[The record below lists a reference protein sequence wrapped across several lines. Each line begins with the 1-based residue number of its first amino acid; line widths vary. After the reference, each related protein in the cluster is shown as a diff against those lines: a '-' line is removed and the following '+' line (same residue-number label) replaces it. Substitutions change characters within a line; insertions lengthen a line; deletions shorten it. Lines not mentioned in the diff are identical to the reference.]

1 MGRMEET
8 KKAELQVSGIH
19 CATCAVTIEE
29 SLAAVPGVEKAE
41 VNIATNTATV
51 HYDQGKTDLA
61 ALEGAVTGAG
71 YGVVRAEAVLRI
83 GGMMCAVCV
92 QTIEAALRDLPGIS
106 TATVNLAN
114 EKAYVTYNPSLTSV
128 AAMREAIEEAGYTF
142 LGLDREVT
150 DEAVD
155 AALKKDLRDK
165 AQRFTVGFVA
175 AGILMAIMFFFPML
189 PYMGLVMLGIS
200 LPAFYYVTAPIF
212 AAAATALK
220 HGSLTMDVMYA
231 MGTGVAMGASILGTF
246 SIVLT
251 PEFMFYD
258 TALMLGA
265 FLMLGRFLE
274 GRAKGATSQAIR
286 ALIALQPATATVMRE
301 DGPAEVLLA
310 EVVVGDLLMVRPG
323 GRIPVDGTVTEGESS
338 VDESMITGEP
348 IPVHKL
354 PGEPVV
360 GGTLNGTGALTFR
373 AEKVGS
379 ETMLARIVQMVS
391 EAQGSKPPV
400 QQIADRVVAW
410 FIPAVLAVAV
420 LAFLV
425 WFLLLRAPLIF
436 ALSTLIA
443 VLVVACPCA
452 LGLATPTAVTVGLGR
467 GAAIGVLVRNGDALE
482 AAEKVTTVV
491 FDKTGTLT
499 VGHPEVTAVIATA
512 GDAARQSLLAMAAA
526 VEFNSQHPLAGAILR
541 AAESNG
547 PLPQS
552 EGFTSSS
559 GRGASALVGG
569 RMVLVGSS
577 GFMDEQGVAPNQTLA
592 DEAASHQKAG
602 ETVVMVAV
610 DGQAAGMIAIADVL
624 KPSAPAAVAA
634 LKKSGRKVV
643 MLTGDTRITAEAMA
657 GKAGIEQVIA
667 GVLPDQK
674 AAEVKRLQ
682 QQGEVVAFVGDGIN
696 DAPAL
701 AQADVGIAIGTGTDV
716 AVETGSIVLMQEDL
730 CIVVAAL
737 QLSAKVMQRIRQNI
751 FWAFAYNGLLIPLAA
766 GVLYPFT
773 GILMR
778 PEYGALAMALSSVTV
793 ISLSLLLRTYTPP
806 AVRQRGTGSEL
817 HA

>member
-1 MGRMEET
+1 MEET

-71 YGVVRAEAVLRI
+71 YGVVRAEAVIRI

-92 QTIEAALRDLPGIS
+92 QTIEAALRDLPGVS
-106 TATVNLAN
+106 TATVNLAS

-128 AAMREAIEEAGYTF
+128 AAMREAIEEAGYSF

-231 MGTGVAMGASILGTF
+231 MGTGVAMGASVLGTF

-286 ALIALQPATATVMRE
+286 ALIALQPETATVMRE

-425 WFLLLRAPLIF
+425 WFLLLRAPLVF

-499 VGHPEVTAVIATA
+499 VGHPEVTAVIAIA
-512 GDAARQSLLAMAAA
+512 GDAARESLLAMAAA
-526 VEFNSQHPLAGAILR
+526 VELHSQHPLAGAVLR
-541 AAESNG
+541 AADKAG
-547 PLPQS
+547 ILLPPS
-552 EGFTSSS
+552 ERFTSSS
-559 GRGASALVGG
+559 GRGAWALVDG
-569 RMVLVGSS
+569 RTVLVGSS
-577 GFMDEQGVAPNQTLA
+577 GYLDEQKVAADPTLA

-624 KPSAPAAVAA
+624 KPSAPGAVAA

-643 MLTGDTRITAEAMA
+643 MLTGDNRVTAEAMA
-657 GKAGIEQVIA
+657 GRAGIDQVIA

-701 AQADVGIAIGTGTDV
+701 AQADVGIAIGSGTDV

-806 AVRQRGTGSEL
+806 AVRQRGTGSKL

>member
-1 MGRMEET
+1 MEET

-19 CATCAVTIEE
+19 CATCAVTIEG
-29 SLAAVPGVEKAE
+29 SLAAVPGVEKAA
-41 VNIATNTATV
+41 VNIATGTATV
-51 HYDQGKTDLA
+51 HYDQGKADLA
-61 ALEGAVTGAG
+61 ALEGAVTEAG
-71 YGVVRAEAVLRI
+71 YGVVRAEAVIRI
-83 GGMMCAVCV
+83 GGMVCAVCV
-92 QTIEAALRDLPGIS
+92 QTIEAALRDLPGVS
-106 TATVNLAN
+106 AATVNLAS
-114 EKAYVTYNPSLTSV
+114 EKAYVTYNPSLTSI

-142 LGLDREVT
+142 LGLDKEVT

-165 AQRFTVGFVA
+165 AQRFSVGFVA
-175 AGILMAIMFFFPML
+175 AGVLMALMFFFPML
-189 PYMGLVMLGIS
+189 PNMGLVMLVIS
-200 LPAFYYVTAPIF
+200 LPAFIYVTSPIF

-231 MGTGVAMGASILGTF
+231 MGTGVAMGASVLGTF

-251 PEFMFYD
+251 PEFMFYE

-286 ALIALQPATATVMRE
+286 ALIALQPETATVVRE
-301 DGPAEVLLA
+301 DGPAEVLLS

-323 GRIPVDGTVTEGESS
+323 GRIPVDGMVTDGESS

-354 PGEPVV
+354 PGEQVV
-360 GGTLNGTGALTFR
+360 CGTLNGTGALTFR

-379 ETMLARIVQMVS
+379 ETMLARIVQMVN

-410 FIPAVLAVAV
+410 FIPAVLAIAI
-420 LAFLV
+420 LSFLV
-425 WFLLLRAPLIF
+425 WLLVLHAPLVF

-482 AAEKVTTVV
+482 AAEKVTTVI

-499 VGHPEVTAVIATA
+499 VGRPEVTAVIATA
-512 GDAARQSLLAMAAA
+512 GDAARDSLLAMAAA
-526 VEFNSQHPLAGAILR
+526 VEIHSQHPLAGAVLR
-541 AAESNG
+541 AAEKTGAS
-547 PLPQS
+547 LPPS
-552 EGFTSSS
+552 DGFTSSS
-559 GRGASALVGG
+559 GRGASALVNG
-569 RMVLVGSS
+569 RTVLVGSS
-577 GFMDEQGVAPNQTLA
+577 GFLDEQGVATDQALVA
-592 DEAASHQKAG
+592 HAASHQQAG

-610 DGQAAGMIAIADVL
+610 DGQVAGMIAIADVL
-624 KPSAPAAVAA
+624 KPSAPTAVAA

-643 MLTGDTRITAEAMA
+643 MLTGDARVTAEAVA
-657 GKAGIEQVIA
+657 RTAGIDQVIA

-701 AQADVGIAIGTGTDV
+701 AQADVGIAIGSGTDV

-730 CIVVAAL
+730 CSVVAAL
-737 QLSAKVMQRIRQNI
+737 QLSKKVMQRIRQNI

-806 AVRQRGTGSEL
+806 AVRHRGTGPR
-817 HA
+817 A

>member
-1 MGRMEET
+1 MEET
-8 KKAELQVSGIH
+8 EKAELQISGIH

-29 SLAAVPGVEKAE
+29 ALAAVPGVEKAE

-51 HYDQGKTDLA
+51 HYDQGKTGLA
-61 ALEGAVTGAG
+61 ALEGAVTDAG
-71 YGVVRAEAVLRI
+71 YEVVRAEAVIRI

-92 QTIEAALRDLPGIS
+92 QTIEAALLDLPGVS
-106 TATVNLAN
+106 TATVNLAS

-128 AAMREAIEEAGYTF
+128 AVMREAIEGAGYTF

-155 AALKKDLRDK
+155 AALKKDLWDK
-165 AQRFTVGFVA
+165 VKRFSVGFVV
-175 AGILMAIMFFFPML
+175 AGILMAIMFLFPML
-189 PYMGLVMLGIS
+189 PYMGLVMLVIS
-200 LPAFYYVTAPIF
+200 LPAFVYVTAPIF
-212 AAAATALK
+212 SAAATALK
-220 HGSLTMDVMYA
+220 HGALTMDVMYA

-286 ALIALQPATATVMRE
+286 ALIALQPETATVVRE
-301 DGPAEVLLA
+301 DGPAEILLS

-323 GRIPVDGTVTEGESS
+323 GRVPVDGTVTEGESS

-354 PGEPVV
+354 PGDQVV
-360 GGTLNGTGALTFR
+360 GGTLNATGALTFR

-425 WFLLLRAPLIF
+425 WFLLLHAPLVF

-499 VGHPEVTAVIATA
+499 VGRPEVTAVIATA
-512 GDAARQSLLAMAAA
+512 GDAARESLLAMAAA
-526 VEFNSQHPLAGAILR
+526 VELNSQHPLAGAVIR
-541 AAESNG
+541 AAEKAG
-547 PLPQS
+547 APLPKS
-552 EGFTSSS
+552 TGFTSSS
-559 GRGASALVGG
+559 GRGASALIDG
-569 RMVLVGSS
+569 RTVLVGS
-577 GFMDEQGVAPNQTLA
+577 GGYLDELGVEADLA
-592 DEAASHQKAG
+592 LVAQAASHQQAG

-610 DGQAAGMIAIADVL
+610 DGQMAGLIAIADVL
-624 KPSAPAAVAA
+624 KPSAPPAVAA
-634 LKKSGRKVV
+634 LKKSGRRVV
-643 MLTGDTRITAEAMA
+643 MLTGDARVTAEAVA
-657 GKAGIEQVIA
+657 GRAGIDLVIA

-701 AQADVGIAIGTGTDV
+701 AQADVGIAIGSGTDV
-716 AVETGSIVLMQEDL
+716 AVETGSIVLMHEDL
-730 CIVVAAL
+730 LGVVAAL

-773 GILMR
+773 GFLMR

-806 AVRQRGTGSEL
+806 AVRQRGTGSAL
-817 HA
+817 SA

>member
-1 MGRMEET
+1 MVET

-41 VNIATNTATV
+41 VNIAANTATV
-51 HYDQGKTDLA
+51 HYNQGKTDLA
-61 ALEGAVTGAG
+61 ALEGAVTEAG
-71 YGVVRAEAVLRI
+71 YGVVRAEAVIRI
-83 GGMMCAVCV
+83 GGMVCAVCV
-92 QTIEAALRDLPGIS
+92 QTIEAALQDLPGVS
-106 TATVNLAN
+106 AATVNLAN
-114 EKAYVTYNPSLTSV
+114 EKAYVTYNSSLTSIT
-128 AAMREAIEEAGYTF
+128 AMREAIEDAGYTF
-142 LGLDREVT
+142 LGLDKEVT

-155 AALKKDLRDK
+155 LALKKDLRDK
-165 AQRFTVGFVA
+165 AQRFSVGFVV
-175 AGILMAIMFFFPML
+175 AGLLIALMFFFPMF
-189 PYMGLVMLGIS
+189 PYMGLVMLVIS
-200 LPAFYYVTAPIF
+200 LPAFVYVTSPIF

-220 HGSLTMDVMYA
+220 HGLLTMDVMYA

-251 PEFMFYD
+251 SEFMFYD

-286 ALIALQPATATVMRE
+286 ALIALQPETATVVRE
-301 DGPAEVLLA
+301 DGPIEVLLS
-310 EVVVGDLLMVRPG
+310 EVIVGDLLMVRPG
-323 GRIPVDGTVTEGESS
+323 GRIPVDGRVTGGESS

-354 PGEPVV
+354 PGELVV
-360 GGTLNGTGALTFR
+360 CGTLNGTGALTFR

-420 LAFLV
+420 LSFLV
-425 WFLLLRAPLIF
+425 WLLVFRAPLVF

-482 AAEKVTTVV
+482 AAEKVTTVI

-512 GDAARQSLLAMAAA
+512 GDAARDSLLAMAAA
-526 VEFNSQHPLAGAILR
+526 VELHSQHPLAGAVLR
-541 AAESNG
+541 AAERIG
-547 PLPQS
+547 AALPQS
-552 EGFTSSS
+552 DGFTSSS
-559 GRGASALVGG
+559 GRGASALVNG
-569 RMVLVGSS
+569 RTVLVGSS
-577 GFMDEQGVAPNQTLA
+577 GFLDEQGVAA
-592 DEAASHQKAG
+592 DPALVAMAASHQQAG
-602 ETVVMVAV
+602 ETIVMVAV
-610 DGQAAGMIAIADVL
+610 DGLVAGMIAIADVL

-634 LKKSGRKVV
+634 LKKAGRKVV
-643 MLTGDTRITAEAMA
+643 MLTGDTRVTAEVVART
-657 GKAGIEQVIA
+657 AGIDQVIA

-701 AQADVGIAIGTGTDV
+701 AQADVGIAIGSGTDV

-730 CIVVAAL
+730 CTVVAAL
-737 QLSAKVMQRIRQNI
+737 QLSEKVMQRIRQNI

-773 GILMR
+773 GFLMR

-806 AVRQRGTGSEL
+806 AVRQRGRGSR
-817 HA
+817 A